1 MTTTAM
7 ATGIDTVRKF
17 YDLMG
22 QDRFEEAS
30 HFLSPD
36 VVVRETSDLPFGG
49 DYHGHAGNAELVRRM
64 TSVFDLAILRAAFFD
79 AGDTVTAKLLARFTP
94 KAGGDPLELEIV
106 ELITVR
112 DGLIAELDIYHKTPS
127 ALAAHWPD

>member
-1 MTTTAM
+1 MTTAT
-7 ATGIDTVRKF
+7 ATGIETVRKF

-36 VVVRETSDLPFGG
+36 VVVKETPDLPFGG
-49 DYHGHAGNAELVRRM
+49 DYHGHVGNAELVQRM
-64 TSVFDLAILRAAFFD
+64 TSVFDLAILRSTFFD
-79 AGDTVTAKLLARFTP
+79 AGDTVTAKLLACFKP

-112 DGLIAELDIYHKTPS
+112 DGLIVELDIYHKTPS
-127 ALAAHWPD
+127 ALATHWPD